1 MQRRKWTITFSSIYK
16 QAEEHY
22 ARLLAGQLLFAG
34 LPSTAKKT
42 AEEAV
47 RNEKVFDNFRRA
59 VSELSKPGK
68 GPDRLP
74 GAFDEDAR
82 PVPHFSKLE
91 FRPWIAYFYLDTSD
105 PESPHASGVILFHED
120 DEPESLRRALQAIG

>member
-42 AEEAV
+42 A
-47 RNEKVFDNFRRA
+47 
-59 VSELSKPGK
+59 ELSKPGK